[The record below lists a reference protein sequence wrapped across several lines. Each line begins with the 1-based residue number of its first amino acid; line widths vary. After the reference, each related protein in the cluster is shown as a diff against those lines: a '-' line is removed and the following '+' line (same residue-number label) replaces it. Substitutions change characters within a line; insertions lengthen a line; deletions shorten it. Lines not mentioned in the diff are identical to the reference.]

1 MFTSFE
7 PKNTLLL
14 GPGPSPVSE
23 SVLASLSKPTIGH
36 LDSSFFV
43 MMDEIKVM
51 LRLLFSTTN
60 DITFP
65 VSGPGSAG
73 MDTCVVNLVEP
84 GDEVIVCINGAFG
97 QRIAESV
104 AKVGG
109 IVTEVHSEWG
119 SPTQPEQLEQALL
132 KTPNCKIVSF
142 VHAETSTGVRNDAK
156 TLCEIAHRYG
166 ALTLVDAVTSL
177 GGIPVC
183 VDEWGIDAVFSGSQK
198 CLSCPPGLS
207 PVSFSQRAVNKANSR
222 TSPIPSWFM
231 DVTKI
236 ASYWTGQARAYHHTA
251 PVNALY
257 GLHQSLV
264 DYHSEGK
271 EPAFTRHAAAS
282 TELIKGLAILGLY
295 PLVVKKYRLPQLV
308 TVKVPE
314 YLDEEKLRKVLLD
327 TYDIEIGA
335 GLGKLAGK
343 VFRIG
348 VMGNGARIENMQRL
362 LSALSE
368 VLVQDFVSIKCK
380 TEEFG

>member
-1 MFTSFE
+1 MFENFKS
-7 PKNTLLL
+7 KNTLLL

-23 SVLASLSKPTIGH
+23 SVLTSLSKPTIGH
-36 LDSSFFV
+36 LDSSFFM
-43 MMDEIKVM
+43 MMDEIKAM

-60 DITFP
+60 EVTFP
-65 VSGPGSAG
+65 ISGPGSAG

-84 GDEVIVCINGAFG
+84 GDKVIVCINGVFG

-119 SPTQPEQLEQALL
+119 TPITPEQLEQALL
-132 KTPNCKIVSF
+132 VTPNCKIVSF
-142 VHAETSTGVRNDAK
+142 VHAETSTGVRNDAEA
-156 TLCEIAHRYG
+156 LCKIAHRYD
-166 ALTLVDAVTSL
+166 ALTLVDTVTSL

-207 PVSFSQRAVNKANSR
+207 PVSFSQRAINKANSR
-222 TSPIPSWFM
+222 TSPITSWFM
-231 DVTKI
+231 DVTKV
-236 ASYWTGQARAYHHTA
+236 ASYWTGRTRAYHHTA

-271 EPAFTRHAAAS
+271 ELVFARHAAVS
-282 TELIKGLAILGLY
+282 TKLTEGLATLGLL
-295 PLVVKKYRLPQLV
+295 PLVEKKYRLPQLV

-314 YLDEEKLRKVLLD
+314 YLDEEKVRKELLD
-327 TYDIEIGA
+327 THDIEIGA
-335 GLGKLAGK
+335 GLGKLEGK

-348 VMGNGARIENMQRL
+348 VMGNGAKIENIQRL
-362 LSALSE
+362 LNALSE
-368 VLVQDFVSIKCK
+368 CADAKLFSK
-380 TEEFG
+380 